1 MMRPILGCCLVII
14 CMMNISGCANT
25 QPTHFYLL
33 RAMETNESPSMDET
47 KNSALSLGLG
57 PISLPK
63 YLERPQIVTRISSH
77 EIDLAEFHKWG
88 APLKDNL
95 SNVLHENLSRLLST
109 NRIVAYPWNRSHLPA
124 YQLSLEVMQFDG
136 TKNQEAIL
144 SVRWR
149 LAGDD
154 GKRMLQEKTSQF
166 SEIIQGSDYEDLVE
180 AMSRMLATF
189 SQEIA
194 DAINARSPV
203 SSLKSDFTRLV
214 PAPTPAPR

>member
-1 MMRPILGCCLVII
+1 MNRIIKSFGLCVACVGVLNVLGCGT
-14 CMMNISGCANT
+14 S
-25 QPTHFYLL
+25 QPAHFYLL
-33 RAMETNESPSMDET
+33 RAMSPDSDAGLSET
-47 KNSALSLGLG
+47 KASSLSLGLG

-63 YLERPQIVTRISSH
+63 YLDRPQIVTRISSH

-95 SNVLHENLSRLLST
+95 VSVLHENLSKLLST
-109 NRIVAYPWNRSHLPA
+109 NRIVEYPWNRSHLPD

-136 TKNQEAIL
+136 TKNQEVSL

-154 GKRMLQEKTSQF
+154 GKRVLQEKTSQF

-180 AMSRMLATF
+180 AMSRMLALL
-189 SQEIA
+189 SREIA
-194 DAINARSPV
+194 DALNSGSPV
-203 SSLKSDFTRLV
+203 SS
-214 PAPTPAPR
+214 

>member
-1 MMRPILGCCLVII
+1 MNRIIRSFGLCVACVGVLNVLGCGT
-14 CMMNISGCANT
+14 S
-25 QPTHFYLL
+25 QPAHFYLL
-33 RAMETNESPSMDET
+33 RAMSPDSDAGLSET
-47 KNSALSLGLG
+47 KASSLSLGLG

-63 YLERPQIVTRISSH
+63 YLDRPQIVTRISSH

-95 SNVLHENLSRLLST
+95 VSVLHENLSKLLST
-109 NRIVAYPWNRSHLPA
+109 NRIVEYPWNRSHLPD

-136 TKNQEAIL
+136 TKNQEVSL

-154 GKRMLQEKTSQF
+154 GKRVLQEKTSQF

-180 AMSRMLATF
+180 AMSRMLALL
-189 SQEIA
+189 SREIA
-194 DAINARSPV
+194 DALNSRSPV
-203 SSLKSDFTRLV
+203 SS
-214 PAPTPAPR
+214 